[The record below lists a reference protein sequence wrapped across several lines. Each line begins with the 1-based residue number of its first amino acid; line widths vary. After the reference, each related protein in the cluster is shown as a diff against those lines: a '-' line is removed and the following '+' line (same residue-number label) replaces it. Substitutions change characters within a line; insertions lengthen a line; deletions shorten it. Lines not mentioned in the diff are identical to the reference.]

1 MRFTWNCH
9 VVMRL
14 ASRPDRVCFR
24 KLDPRLTEKYN
35 YTSQWSF
42 LLHLIYFVFICFY
55 VFRLPV
61 VLIQNTLVYKL
72 QCFRQQKIFFYYFSI
87 LNSYFDLGCNI
98 FLFLFCFIFCC
109 VYNLFNSCHY
119 VSEMSN

>member
-35 YTSQWSF
+35 YTSQRSF
-42 LLHLIYFVFICFY
+42 LLHLIYFVFILMSFVY
-55 VFRLPV
+55 LLFQYKIHLYTNFNVFV
-61 VLIQNTLVYKL
+61 SK
-72 QCFRQQKIFFYYFSI
+72 KFSFII
-87 LNSYFDLGCNI
+87 LAY
-98 FLFLFCFIFCC
+98 
-109 VYNLFNSCHY
+109 
-119 VSEMSN
+119 